1 MWVGVHG
8 VVTGSWAVAPW
19 LPSSQSVALSRN
31 LYLPHLAQIAR
42 PPRSIARLASR
53 RYLRG
58 ARSTWVLVLSGSQT
72 RLRVPCPGQQEG
84 SARPPSPPPAAPAV
98 SIAARSSAAAPRTSS
113 RRVPESAPSA
123 RRRPWCFSRVED
135 PGDLPGPPRR
145 GHRPRGFPGGPP
157 STSQHSTC
165 FGDPVPCAPPAATSK
180 CLGALYPP
188 SQPLVDSPPNL
199 LYHDRS
205 GATGRRA
212 EGTDG

>member
-1 MWVGVHG
+1 VWVGVHG

-113 RRVPESAPSA
+113 RRVPGRAPPPTALA
-123 RRRPWCFSRVED
+123 RR
-135 PGDLPGPPRR
+135 GHPPRR
-145 GHRPRGFPGGPP
+145 IPGAPPPPPAVGDPGALPGSKTPVLFRDAADIVPAGSREGRPPPAARRPP
-157 STSQHSTC
+157 ST
-165 FGDPVPCAPPAATSK
+165 GRRVAAERRGISI
-180 CLGALYPP
+180 LGA
-188 SQPLVDSPPNL
+188 
-199 LYHDRS
+199 R
-205 GATGRRA
+205 
-212 EGTDG
+212 